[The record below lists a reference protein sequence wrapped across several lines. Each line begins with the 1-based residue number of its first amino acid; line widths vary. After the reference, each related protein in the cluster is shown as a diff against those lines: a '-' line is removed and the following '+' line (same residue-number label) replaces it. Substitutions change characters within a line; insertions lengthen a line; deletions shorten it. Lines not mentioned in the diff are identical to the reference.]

1 MKSKSYPVVA
11 VVTKYEQGVAI
22 THLRLADKYQDIEVI
37 GNDKIANHGFYFS
50 IEDVELY
57 SGYVSWFL
65 RTFSE
70 STKCIVDRYIMTRT
84 AASYLSVNN
93 DLTYPPQNKIT
104 VVNNHKTN
112 RNKVDEPLFQSEH
125 FKNMWVDIQL
135 IQTAREI
142 AMQWFESSYTD
153 SNSSKNKD
161 LKLNNDNY
169 RKLAYGK
176 RSSIRLGK
184 KDISLGPI
192 RIVNDAATE
201 LYTDAIVT
209 SVSVCS
215 FGSLTQRDAYLD
227 GFKDIGELRAEL
239 KRCYNR
245 DIRNTD
251 TVTIIDFDVVDK

>member
-1 MKSKSYPVVA
+1 M
-11 VVTKYEQGVAI
+11 
-22 THLRLADKYQDIEVI
+22 I

-65 RTFSE
+65 CTFSE

-112 RNKVDEPLFQSEH
+112 RNKEDEPLFQSEH
-125 FKNMWVDIQL
+125 FKNIWVDTQL

-142 AMQWFESSYTD
+142 AMQWFESLPVKASSYT
-153 SNSSKNKD
+153 NKNKN

-169 RKLAYGK
+169 RKLDSGK
-176 RSSIRLGK
+176 RTSIRLGK
-184 KDISLGPI
+184 KDINL
-192 RIVNDAATE
+192 AQLE
-201 LYTDAIVT
+201 
-209 SVSVCS
+209 
-215 FGSLTQRDAYLD
+215 
-227 GFKDIGELRAEL
+227 
-239 KRCYNR
+239 
-245 DIRNTD
+245 
-251 TVTIIDFDVVDK
+251 